1 MRNPRVRS
9 ACSPGTGPSTSAPL
23 SSRCSSALAS
33 AALIGL
39 CAHHWLATPIR
50 AVAYTGEHDDTADML
65 HVALVGA
72 GLMAVL
78 VWLWGAGAAAR
89 LAHAWRPSAD

>member
-1 MRNPRVRS
+1 MLAGNR
-9 ACSPGTGPSTSAPL
+9 TIYLSTAFFTLLVP
-23 SSRCSSALAS
+23 LAS

-39 CAHHWLATPIR
+39 YAHHWLATPIR

-72 GLMAVL
+72 GLMVVL